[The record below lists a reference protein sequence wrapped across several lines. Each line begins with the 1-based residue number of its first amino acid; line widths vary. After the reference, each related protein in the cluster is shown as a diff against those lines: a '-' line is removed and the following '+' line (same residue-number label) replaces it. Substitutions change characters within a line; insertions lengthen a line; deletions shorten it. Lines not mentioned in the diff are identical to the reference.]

1 MQPKKNYMK
10 KFLYLASAF
19 FILPTFAQEHFSGIL
34 TSKRVGILN
43 VGMNPSEL
51 SNLDSKF
58 EIQLF
63 ATSINVANNKIG
75 VKDLTGDTNLE
86 NLIFKGNEPVNFN
99 IDAEIAGPG
108 FAMKLLKWG
117 FAISTKGHIK
127 ANIVDVDANLGSAI
141 TNSALN
147 SIGGVST
154 INNTSNQRINSTSW
168 GEVGFSVAHKIF
180 ENDKHLINGGLTL
193 KLLFPGSYA
202 NIGTGNFNGT
212 ITDKINGDLILTNA
226 NANMNFAYTGNL
238 GNNFTNTSDYTKSVF
253 GSLKGVATDI
263 GFDYQLK
270 GTGETYKL
278 KVGAAIKNIGS
289 MTFKGDDNVSRNYTL
304 TVGNS
309 GLNLNVFDNVE
320 GIKDIEKILIANGVL
335 KLQDGQKD
343 FKVKLPTVLNLYA
356 DVKIVPKV
364 NLTLFLQQKMK
375 ANSSNNQIISQ
386 NIFSITPRVSLG
398 FFEAYIPVSF
408 NEISGTTGGF
418 GFRLGGF
425 FLGSNSILT
434 TLTSDGKQAD
444 FYTGFRYG
452 FL

>member
-1 MQPKKNYMK
+1 MK
-10 KFLYLASAF
+10 KITFLLSVF
-19 FILPTFAQEHFSGIL
+19 FIIPAFAQEHFSGIS

-51 SNLDSKF
+51 SNLNSKF

-75 VKDLTGDTNLE
+75 VKDLNSDSNLE

-117 FAISTKGHIK
+117 FAITTKGHIK
-127 ANIVDVDANLGSAI
+127 ANIVDVDTNLGSAI

-202 NIGTGNFNGT
+202 NVGTGNFNGT
-212 ITDKINGDLILTNA
+212 ITDFGSGNLILTNA
-226 NANMNFAYTGNL
+226 NANMNIAYSGSL
-238 GNNFTNTSDYTKSVF
+238 ANNFSNTSDYTKSVF
-253 GSLKGVATDI
+253 GSLKGMAADI

-270 GTGETYKL
+270 GTGKSYKL
-278 KVGAAIKNIGS
+278 KVGAAIKNMGS
-289 MTFKGDDNVSRNYTL
+289 MTFNDPNNVSTNYKL
-304 TVGNS
+304 DIS
-309 GLNLNVFDNVE
+309 GINYLNLKDFDNVN
-320 GIKDIEKILIANGVL
+320 GIKDIEKVL
-335 KLQDGQKD
+335 LDKGFLTVNNVTKD

-364 NLTLFLQQKMK
+364 NLTLFLQQKMN
-375 ANSSNNQIISQ
+375 ANGGNDQIISQ
-386 NIFSITPRVSLG
+386 NIFSVTPRVSLG

-408 NEISGTTGGF
+408 NEISGTTSGF

-434 TLTSDGKQAD
+434 ALTSDGKQAD
-444 FYTGFRYG
+444 IYTGFRYG

>member
-1 MQPKKNYMK
+1 MK
-10 KFLYLASAF
+10 KITFLLSVF
-19 FILPTFAQEHFSGIL
+19 FIIPAFAQEHFSGIS

-43 VGMNPSEL
+43 IGMNPSEL
-51 SNLDSKF
+51 ANLKSKF

-75 VKDLTGDTNLE
+75 IKDLNNDSNLE
-86 NLIFKGNEPVNFN
+86 NLIFKGNEPVNLN

-117 FAISTKGHIK
+117 FAITTKGHVK
-127 ANIVDVDANLGSAI
+127 ANIVDVDTNLGSAI

-202 NIGTGNFNGT
+202 NVGTGNFKGT
-212 ITDKINGDLILTNA
+212 ITDYGSGNLILTNA
-226 NANMNFAYTGNL
+226 NANMNIAYTGNL

-253 GSLKGVATDI
+253 GNLSGIATDI

-270 GTGETYKL
+270 GTGKSYKL
-278 KVGAAIKNIGS
+278 KVGAAIKNMGS
-289 MTFKGDDNVSRNYTL
+289 MTFKGNDNVSTNYKLDINGT
-304 TVGNS
+304 NY
-309 GLNLNVFDNVE
+309 LNLKTFDNVD
-320 GIKDIEKILIANGVL
+320 GIKDIEKVL
-335 KLQDGQKD
+335 LDSGYLHEENAKKD

-356 DVKIVPKV
+356 DVKVISKV
-364 NLTLFLQQKMK
+364 NLTLFLQQKMN
-375 ANSSNNQIISQ
+375 ANGGNDQIISQ
-386 NIFSITPRVSLG
+386 NIFSVTPRVTLG

-425 FLGSNSILT
+425 YLGSNSILT
-434 TLTSDGKQAD
+434 ALTSDGKQAD
-444 FYTGFRYG
+444 IYTGFRYG

>member
-1 MQPKKNYMK
+1 MK
-10 KFLYLASAF
+10 KIIFLLSAF
-19 FILPTFAQEHFSGIL
+19 FIIPTFAQEHFSGIS

-43 VGMNPSEL
+43 IGMNPSEL
-51 SNLDSKF
+51 ANLNSKF

-75 VKDLTGDTNLE
+75 VKDLTGDSNLE

-99 IDAEIAGPG
+99 IDAEFAGPG

-117 FAISTKGHIK
+117 FAITSKGHVK
-127 ANIVDVDANLGSAI
+127 ANIVDVDTNLGSAL

-202 NIGTGNFNGT
+202 NVGTGNFNGT
-212 ITDKINGDLILTNA
+212 ITDFGGGNLILTNA
-226 NANMNFAYTGNL
+226 NANMNIAYSGSL
-238 GNNFTNTSDYTKSVF
+238 ANNFSNTSDYTKSVF
-253 GSLKGVATDI
+253 GSLKGMAADI

-270 GTGETYKL
+270 GTGKSYKL
-278 KVGAAIKNIGS
+278 KVGAAIKNMGS
-289 MTFKGDDNVSRNYTL
+289 MTFNDPNNVSTNYKL
-304 TVGNS
+304 DIS
-309 GLNLNVFDNVE
+309 GANNLNLKAFDNVE
-320 GIKDIEKILIANGVL
+320 GIKDIEKVL
-335 KLQDGQKD
+335 LDKGFLTVNNVTKD

-364 NLTLFLQQKMK
+364 NLTLFLQQKMN
-375 ANSSNNQIISQ
+375 ANGGNDQIISQ
-386 NIFSITPRVSLG
+386 NIFSVTPRVTLG

-425 FLGSNSILT
+425 FLGSNSIIT
-434 TLTSDGKQAD
+434 ALTSDGKQAD

>member
-1 MQPKKNYMK
+1 MK
-10 KFLYLASAF
+10 KITFLLAAF
-19 FILPTFAQEHFSGIL
+19 FIIPAFAQEHFSGIS

-51 SNLDSKF
+51 SNLNSKF

-63 ATSINVANNKIG
+63 AISSNIANNKIG
-75 VKDLTGDTNLE
+75 VKDLTGDSNLE
-86 NLIFKGNEPVNFN
+86 DLIFKGNEPVNFN
-99 IDAEIAGPG
+99 IDTEIAGPG

-117 FAISTKGHIK
+117 FAITSKGHIK
-127 ANIVDVDANLGSAI
+127 ANIVDVDTNLGSAL
-141 TNSALN
+141 TNSTLN

-154 INNTSNQRINSTSW
+154 INNPSNQRINATTW

-180 ENDKHLINGGLTL
+180 ENDKHLVNGGLTL

-212 ITDKINGDLILTNA
+212 ITDIGSGDLILTNA
-226 NANMNFAYTGNL
+226 NANMNIAYTGNL
-238 GNNFTNTSDYTKSVF
+238 ANSFTNANDYTKSVF
-253 GSLKGVATDI
+253 GTLKGMATDI

-270 GTGETYKL
+270 GTGKSYKL
-278 KVGAAIKNIGS
+278 KVGAAIKNMGS
-289 MTFKGDDNVSRNYTL
+289 MTFKGDDNVSRNYELKVDNITKP
-304 TVGNS
+304 T
-309 GLNLNVFDNVE
+309 GLNLNVFENVE
-320 GIKDIEKILIANGVL
+320 SIKDIEKVLLDSGVL
-335 KLQDGQKD
+335 KLEDGQKD

-364 NLTLFLQQKMK
+364 NLTLFLQQKMN
-375 ANSSNNQIISQ
+375 ANGGNDQIISQ
-386 NIFSITPRVSLG
+386 NIFSVTPRVSLG

-425 FLGSNSILT
+425 FLGSNSVLT
-434 TLTSDGKQAD
+434 ALTSDGKQVD